1 MPATKFKWNEGLV
14 IDTFNLK
21 YTKVEDNLLL
31 LNWLDA
37 DTQIDNDE
45 ANLLEKLRQE
55 AEIKITSWN
64 EEELKMNYLS
74 FIVRLAHYSEDEEYN
89 VYFDRPISAE
99 VEGKKLNVIV
109 DFMIAQGVRDYVK
122 KPYFCFHEYK
132 REKKYS
138 DDPIAQVLLAMLA
151 AKENNKNNKPL
162 YGAYIIGRH
171 WYFMVLDNKNYSISN
186 AFDCTEKD
194 DLYKIIAILRKFRVI
209 IKTTL
214 L

>member
-14 IDTFNLK
+14 VDTFGLI
-21 YTKVEDNLLL
+21 YTSEEDSNLLTGW
-31 LNWLDA
+31 LNA
-37 DTQIDNDE
+37 DTQIDINDIT
-45 ANLLEKLRQE
+45 LLETLRNE
-55 AEIKITSWN
+55 AKNKITVWN

-74 FIVRLAHYSEDEEYN
+74 FIVHFAHYSQDKEYN
-89 VYFDRPISAE
+89 VYFDRPITAE
-99 VEGKKLNVIV
+99 VEGHKINVIV

-122 KPYFCFHEYK
+122 KPYFCFHEFK

-151 AKENNKNNKPL
+151 AKENNKNGKPL

-171 WYFMVLDNKNYSISN
+171 WYFMVLENKNYSISN

>member
-14 IDTFNLK
+14 VDTFKLK
-21 YTKVEDNLLL
+21 HIKVENMALLST
-31 LNWLDA
+31 W
-37 DTQIDNDE
+37 IE
-45 ANLLEKLRQE
+45 ANEEINDIDLNYLDELRNEALL
-55 AEIKITSWN
+55 KIESWN

-74 FIVRLAHYSEDEEYN
+74 FIVRYAQYSKDEDYN

-99 VEGKKLNVIV
+99 VEGHKINVIV
-109 DFMIAQGVRDYVK
+109 DFMIAQGVLEYIK

-132 REKKYS
+132 RAKKNN

-151 AKENNKNNKPL
+151 AKENNKNGKPL

-171 WYFMVLDNKNYSISN
+171 WYFMVLENKNYSISN
-186 AFDCTEKD
+186 AYNCTFKD
-194 DLYKIIAILRKFRVI
+194 DLFKIIAILRRFRVI